1 MRVTPWGGNHM
12 KTLKPVIGL
21 ALAVAALSQAPAAT
35 AQSYEGETIE
45 IVYNTG
51 PGGAVGLTAQ
61 LVAQHL
67 GKHVEGNPE
76 VVAVSM
82 PGGALLRG
90 IQYVNTAKPDGNTVG
105 WLAWGGSTRVLDP
118 EPLRV
123 KFHEMGILGGLATQW
138 VTHVRTDAG
147 DGLDSGADFAG
158 LDAVTHGGISP
169 NVSTDLRMAASLDLL
184 GIEMDYVGGHK
195 GGADVLAALRRGEV
209 QTRNGTTSNYL
220 TTVVPDLVE
229 SGEVTGVFYWGQPTQ
244 DGEMAVPAL
253 DPLPTFHDY
262 YVAQRGEAPSGPAY
276 DFLRYMTRTSD
287 GMAWLFATPPNVSED
302 RQRQLSDAFDALFED
317 PAFVEGATRILAAA
331 PEPVSRE
338 AAIGIVNEV
347 RDVSP
352 EIIETMKHYIAALTR

>member
-1 MRVTPWGGNHM
+1 M
-12 KTLKPVIGL
+12 KTLKPVLGLAWAMAAL
-21 ALAVAALSQAPAAT
+21 ALAPTAS

-51 PGGAVGLTAQ
+51 PGSAVGLTAQ

-67 GKHVEGNPE
+67 GKHIEGQPE

-82 PGGALLRG
+82 PGGALLKG
-90 IQYVNTAKPDGNTVG
+90 IQYVNTAKPDGNTLG

-123 KFHEMGILGGLATQW
+123 KFHEMGILGGLSTQW
-138 VTHVRTDAG
+138 VTHARTDIG
-147 DGLDSGADFAG
+147 GGLGSGADFAA
-158 LDAVTHGGISP
+158 LETVTHGGISP

-184 GIEMDYVGGHK
+184 GINMDYVGGHK

-220 TTVVPDLVE
+220 TAVVPDLVD
-229 SGEVTGVFYWGQPTQ
+229 SGEVVGVFYWGQPTG
-244 DGEMAVPAL
+244 DGELAVPAL
-253 DPLPTFHDY
+253 APLPTFYDY
-262 YVAQRGEAPSGPAY
+262 VVAHRGAPPSGPSY

-287 GMAWLFATPPNVSED
+287 GMAWLFATPPNVPEN
-302 RQRQLSDAFDALFED
+302 RQAQLSAAFDALFED
-317 PAFVEGATRILAAA
+317 PDFVESATRILATA
-331 PEPVSRE
+331 PEHVPRE
-338 AAIGIVNEV
+338 DAIEIVNEV

-352 EIIETMKHYIAALTR
+352 EIVETMKHYIAALTR